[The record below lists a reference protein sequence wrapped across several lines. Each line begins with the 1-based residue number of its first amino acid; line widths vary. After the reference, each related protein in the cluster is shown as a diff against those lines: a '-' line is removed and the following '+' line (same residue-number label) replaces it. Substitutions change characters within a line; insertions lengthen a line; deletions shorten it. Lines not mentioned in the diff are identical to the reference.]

1 MTDAS
6 IPEDINLNR
15 QERTLELVYA
25 NGERY
30 TLSCEFLRVHSPSAE
45 VRGHGNEV
53 LQTGKKLVN
62 INAIEQVGN
71 YAIKI
76 TFDDKHDTGLY
87 SWDYL
92 LELGRH
98 HDTMWQIYLDKLAE
112 AGAKRE
118 PDLIGRWKPGA

>member
-1 MTDAS
+1 M
-6 IPEDINLNR
+6 IPDDINLNR
-15 QERTLELVYA
+15 QQHTLELVYP

-45 VRGHGNEV
+45 VRGHGKEV
-53 LQTGKKLVN
+53 LQTGKKFVN

-76 TFDDKHDTGLY
+76 TFDDGHATGLY

-92 LELGRH
+92 LELGRQRE
-98 HDTMWQIYLDKLAE
+98 TMWKIYLDRLAE
-112 AGAKRE
+112 SGAKRE
-118 PDLIGRWKPGA
+118 PALIGRWTPG

>member
-6 IPEDINLNR
+6 IPDDINLNR
-15 QERTLELVYA
+15 QEHTLELVYA
-25 NGERY
+25 NGEHF

-62 INAIEQVGN
+62 INALEQVGN

-76 TFDDKHDTGLY
+76 TFDDGHNTGLY

-98 HDTMWQIYLDKLAE
+98 QDTMWQIYLDKLAE

>member
-15 QERTLELVYA
+15 QERTLELVYT

-30 TLSCEFLRVHSPSAE
+30 ILSCEFLRVHSPSAE

-62 INAIEQVGN
+62 INALEQVGN

-76 TFDDKHDTGLY
+76 TFDDGHDTGLF

-98 HDTMWQIYLDKLAE
+98 QDTMWQIYLDKLAE

>member
-1 MTDAS
+1 MTDAT
-6 IPEDINLNR
+6 IPDDINLNR
-15 QERTLELVYA
+15 QERTLELVYG

-53 LQTGKKLVN
+53 LQTGKKFVN

-76 TFDDKHDTGLY
+76 TFDDGHNTGLY

-92 LELGRH
+92 LELGRQQ
-98 HDTMWQIYLDKLAE
+98 DTMWQIYLDKLAE
-112 AGAKRE
+112 AGGKRE
-118 PDLIGRWKPGA
+118 PELIGRWKPGA

>member
-1 MTDAS
+1 MTDTS
-6 IPEDINLNR
+6 IPDDINLDR
-15 QERTLELVYA
+15 EQRTLELVYA

-45 VRGHGNEV
+45 VRGHGNAV

-76 TFDDKHDTGLY
+76 SFDDGHNTGLY

-98 HDTMWQIYLDKLAE
+98 HDTMWQIYLDKLAA
-112 AGAKRE
+112 AGGKRE
-118 PDLIGRWKPGA
+118 PELIGRWKPGG